1 MTFEWP
7 SWVDPLLFPFPELHN
22 NRYLIMKMLTLSSCP
37 DWSPFSADISVCF
50 FVDGGQIDMKFHPS
64 RGYDRPLLSASPNDN
79 WKTSYR
85 LHQASCIHPAEWI
98 FIYDVSSFT
107 FQTPAM
113 TWPLV
118 TKCHEVC
125 QCHCCMDDDTQTA
138 QLLGVVGVNGLCL
151 SSRICS

>member
-7 SWVDPLLFPFPELHN
+7 SWVDPLPFPFPELHN

-85 LHQASCIHPAEWI
+85 LHQVSCILLSGHSYMMCLIIHVANIGHDMSTCYQVPWGLSLSLHGWWQI
-98 FIYDVSSFT
+98 DSSASRSGGGGSWF
-107 FQTPAM
+107 M
-113 TWPLV
+113 S
-118 TKCHEVC
+118 
-125 QCHCCMDDDTQTA
+125 
-138 QLLGVVGVNGLCL
+138 QLLDH
-151 SSRICS
+151 S